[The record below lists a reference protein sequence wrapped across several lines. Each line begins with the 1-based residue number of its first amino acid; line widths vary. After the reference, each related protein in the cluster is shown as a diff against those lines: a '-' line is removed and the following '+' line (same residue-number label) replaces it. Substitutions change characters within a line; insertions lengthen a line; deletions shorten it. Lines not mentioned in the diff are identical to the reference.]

1 MIRRP
6 PRSTLFPYTTLF
18 RSYSPGKPIGELK
31 RELNLNLV
39 YKLASNESPF
49 SPLYIKKAVL
59 DELNSVNRYPED
71 GCFYLRRL
79 LAKKLKV
86 REEQLVFGNG
96 SDELIVMA
104 LRAFAKPA
112 GNVIVGFPTFLIY
125 EIQAKVSGL
134 KVKRIPF
141 RNYRYNLDA
150 MAHSVEIGRA
160 SCRERV

>member
-1 MIRRP
+1 MVIKD
-6 PRSTLFPYTTLF
+6 TLKKLKA
-18 RSYSPGKPIGELK
+18 YSPGKPIGELK

-49 SPLYIKKAVL
+49 SPLHIKKAVL

-79 LAKKLKV
+79 LARRLKV

-112 GNVIVGFPTFLIY
+112 NNIIVGFPTFLIY
-125 EIQAKVSGL
+125 EI
-134 KVKRIPF
+134 
-141 RNYRYNLDA
+141 D
-150 MAHSVEIGRA
+150 
-160 SCRERV
+160 